1 MRENIQAVVSRNG
14 RFLEGP
20 AQIVA
25 DFTESISFDSMLAEA
40 DIMGSKAHAEMI
52 CSIGIITPEE
62 NEAIQINLSNIA
74 EEITSCTSILEIK
87 HLTIIPLRKQKT

>member
-1 MRENIQAVVSRNG
+1 MRENIQAVVSRSG

-40 DIMGSKAHAEMI
+40 DII
-52 CSIGIITPEE
+52 VLQFFSI
-62 NEAIQINLSNIA
+62 
-74 EEITSCTSILEIK
+74 IK
-87 HLTIIPLRKQKT
+87 QP